1 MAQVDAIRTF
11 NTPLEAGLRSLF
23 ILAAAGQRSF
33 DSQRLV
39 YFDYILVHSA
49 DLGGEES
56 LHPRTPSQKG
66 ELLVRRQLVQ
76 DGLELM
82 RSRDLVIRKFAATG
96 IVYKA
101 TPAGRH
107 VASEF
112 ESSYASLL
120 RNRADWVIASFASR
134 SERQLTELLR
144 AHLGNWEEE
153 LIADVQPEGVGGTLG

>member
-1 MAQVDAIRTF
+1 MAQVEVVRTF

-33 DSQRLV
+33 DNQRLV

-56 LHPRTPSQKG
+56 LHPRTPAQKG

-76 DGLELM
+76 EGLELM

-96 IVYKA
+96 IVYRA
-101 TPAGRH
+101 TAAGRH
-107 VASEF
+107 VASQF
-112 ESSYASLL
+112 ESAYASLL
-120 RNRADWVIASFASR
+120 WDRAEWVIASFASR
-134 SERQLTELLR
+134 SEKQLTKLLR
-144 AHLGNWEEE
+144 AQLGDWEEE
-153 LIADVQPEGVGGTLG
+153 LIADVQPQGVSGTLG